1 MENNAPAPPHDIE
14 TEEIRLPPSEA
25 LSKCL
30 LSQYSFCAGGVGLG
44 AAYGIKYSKGV
55 VPMAVSG
62 VVGTMADMAYGY
74 IVACSKEVEI
84 YNKSSGGEK

>member
-1 MENNAPAPPHDIE
+1 VLITYNHPPQYFLSPLA
-14 TEEIRLPPSEA
+14 TYNWYPS
-25 LSKCL
+25 SL